1 MLYVATPLPSVLV
14 THLFRLR
21 PACSCAPIDS
31 RLPPQDVS
39 KVRFG
44 ALTPHAVECL
54 RHIRDFFGVTFK
66 LDADQE
72 SRTVLLTCLGL
83 GYTNFAKK
91 VT

>member
-1 MLYVATPLPSVLV
+1 M
-14 THLFRLR
+14 
-21 PACSCAPIDS
+21 
-31 RLPPQDVS
+31 
-39 KVRFG
+39 RFG

>member
-1 MLYVATPLPSVLV
+1 MCADSCPL
-14 THLFRLR
+14 
-21 PACSCAPIDS
+21 
-31 RLPPQDVS
+31 QDVS

-66 LDADQE
+66 LEADQE
-72 SRTVLLTCLGL
+72 TRTVLLTCLGL